1 MFGLKRRSSRKAA
14 HTATANLAAKPSGET
29 ALVIGMAGGGRARS
43 RLESMGLVPGT
54 EVEVLCNGG
63 RGPLLISLGEGRISL
78 GRGIAEHVL
87 VA

>member
-1 MFGLKRRSSRKAA
+1 MFGHKARHRHGSVPPA
-14 HTATANLAAKPSGET
+14 AMNLAAKPSGTT
-29 ALVIGMAGGGRARS
+29 ALVIGMAGGGTART

-54 EVEVLCNGG
+54 EIEVLTNGG
-63 RGPLLISLGEGRISL
+63 NGPLLISLGEGRITL